1 MKLFPNRAEFEEHFL
16 ENHLTAEDRVLPCL
30 VVSFI
35 SILSFVKNEASTSFR
50 KPTSLFLQLQEG
62 CEEKFALTSERNK
75 HMDAAHEKT
84 IPCNHCDK
92 KFYGAREA
100 EAHVTRWHTDD
111 GTPRVSED

>member
-1 MKLFPNRAEFEEHFL
+1 M
-16 ENHLTAEDRVLPCL
+16 
-30 VVSFI
+30 S
-35 SILSFVKNEASTSFR
+35 ST
-50 KPTSLFLQLQEG
+50 LQDG

-92 KFYGAREA
+92 KFYGVKEA

-111 GTPRVSED
+111 GTPRVSSELTPDGLIRLVSA